1 MYRPLACDHVEEAA
15 RVSEDWTEELGR
27 EDPAWAIAHTL
38 RHTVPHAVLREI
50 ARPYRDYVA
59 RPDWRHELATAQ
71 TIVEHLARAG
81 WEIRRRPEADKPDG

>member
-1 MYRPLACDHVEEAA
+1 M
-15 RVSEDWTEELGR
+15 SEDWTEELGR

-81 WEIRRRPEADKPDG
+81 WEIRRRPEANKPDD